1 MEVMAKLLFND
12 VMKAVYPHLRGT
24 RNTADFMRNMIE
36 RLCAVPE
43 EHWFTPRGR
52 TPDQDYKDESLRK
65 FYSRGIT
72 KKLARAML
80 ANPTRDN
87 FVDSLNYVDDIETQ
101 SVEEVKA
108 ALARSIQPFT
118 GEDVDDFNVGDV
130 LFDLIQQALEF
141 VVNPELEN
149 DRKLQRATAVSD
161 AVKGKLGSRLLE
173 ECKYTCS
180 RTGCGKHLQPVT
192 DDGATAPLYAIGRIE
207 GEARTY
213 ENLVA
218 LCPDCFHAYT
228 LTHKKSDVKDLRR
241 NKKAQVDAA
250 QARKTLTTVDIERG
264 ISKVVEKLGN
274 ANPKE
279 FEPLNFDPVAVKDKI
294 DQSVDVFVFDEVF
307 MHVTRYFRF
316 IEKELQEQAQ
326 LKTFDDGLLRAEIR
340 ASYTKLADK
349 GYAKQRIHEALTI
362 RLSQITKQDAR
373 YCAYVTSYFVQS
385 CEVFDA
391 AS

>member
-1 MEVMAKLLFND
+1 MAKLLFND

-65 FYSRGIT
+65 FYS
-72 KKLARAML
+72 
-80 ANPTRDN
+80 PTRDN

-118 GEDVDDFNVGDV
+118 GEDVDEFNVGDV

-207 GEARTY
+207 GEGRTY

-218 LCPDCFHAYT
+218 LCPDCFQYSCT
-228 LTHKKSDVKDLRR
+228 SRDTSGLSRKSCRTRLGSRRLMMGCCEPRSEPRTRSSLTRGTR
-241 NKKAQVDAA
+241 NSGSMK
-250 QARKTLTTVDIERG
+250 
-264 ISKVVEKLGN
+264 
-274 ANPKE
+274 P
-279 FEPLNFDPVAVKDKI
+279 
-294 DQSVDVFVFDEVF
+294 
-307 MHVTRYFRF
+307 
-316 IEKELQEQAQ
+316 
-326 LKTFDDGLLRAEIR
+326 
-340 ASYTKLADK
+340 
-349 GYAKQRIHEALTI
+349 
-362 RLSQITKQDAR
+362 
-373 YCAYVTSYFVQS
+373 
-385 CEVFDA
+385 
-391 AS
+391 